1 MKNANYNLVKMLL
14 QKLDDTWRIEKHYC
28 EDAREMDCPDCA
40 ALFERILAED
50 QKQSELLRAELA
62 KHIQKK
68 RFD

>member
-1 MKNANYNLVKMLL
+1 VKNANYNLVKMLL

-28 EDAREMDCPDCA
+28 EDAKEMDCPNCTA
-40 ALFERILAED
+40 IFERILAED
-50 QKQSELLRAELA
+50 QKQTELLRAELA